1 MKELVSPSF
10 QSPSNLLSFEMS
22 SFAFMML
29 FRSDL
34 SDPDWIGLDCMI
46 LFRSV
51 LSDSDLAGMMSDVPD
66 SDFVQLRRKLRLKC
80 LKGMNEPV
88 AESEKTI

>member
-1 MKELVSPSF
+1 
-10 QSPSNLLSFEMS
+10 MS

-29 FRSDL
+29 FRSVLSDL
-34 SDPDWIGLDCMI
+34 SDWIGFAFMI

-51 LSDSDLAGMMSDVPD
+51 LSDLSDLAGMMADVPD

-80 LKGMNEPV
+80 LTGINEPV
-88 AESEKTI
+88 AESEK